1 MAAIV
6 WTAMGIALWHFT
18 VFLPDRFWQG
28 IVGAF
33 LGAWGGALLTGAIFQ
48 IIAGRT
54 IGQTDVV
61 TALVAIPGAAL
72 GMAFVWWI
80 GVRQEER
87 FE

>member
-6 WTAMGIALWHFT
+6 WSAMGIAIWHFT

-33 LGAWGGALLTGAIFQ
+33 LGAWFGSLVTGALFQ
-48 IIAGRT
+48 ILAGRT

-61 TALVAIPGAAL
+61 TALVAIPGAIL
-72 GMAFVWWI
+72 GMALVWWI